1 MVPML
6 ALSDVVMSVE
16 WLLLPLL
23 SCSGRVSICE
33 ELEPRRTQ
41 EFCGGNIDI
50 FYNENIEICVHPVAA
65 GERFQQLS
73 ARNSAKSSP
82 YASCTS
88 YASCRFGAMG

>member
-50 FYNENIEICVHPVAA
+50 FYKTDCENSVHPVAA
-65 GERFQQLS
+65 GERCQQQS

-88 YASCRFGAMG
+88 YASCNCGGMG